1 MKLLLAFKDNWDCTE
16 VCVAHFTF
24 PPRSTFLCGAAR
36 EGQAGC
42 DGITDSPCARFV
54 ILHSVTVAGILI

>member
-1 MKLLLAFKDNWDCTE
+1 M
-16 VCVAHFTF
+16 AHFTF
-24 PPRSTFLCGAAR
+24 QPRSTFLCGAAH

-42 DGITDSPCARFV
+42 DGFTDSPCARFV